1 MGHEPIEPCLM
12 HLYEPSE
19 KILARDEHL
28 FPSEH
33 EAEHSASPKT
43 PWTWQKGFPFMKTSL
58 GLFELQARQTISLV
72 LDFFRD
78 PWIKMPYSIRKLP
91 GKKLYRVRKV
101 SDGKVLAKATTL
113 KKAKAQIRL
122 LYMLNRTRM
131 ESSRRS
137 RGA

>member
-12 HLYEPSE
+12 HVYEPSE
-19 KILARDEHL
+19 KILARDEH
-28 FPSEH
+28 FEH
-33 EAEHSASPKT
+33 LASPKT

-58 GLFELQARQTISLV
+58 GLFESQARQTISLV
-72 LDFFRD
+72 LDFFRG

-122 LYMLNRTRM
+122 LYMVNRTRM
-131 ESSRRS
+131 APSRRS